1 MAIKLEDYEKYL
13 EGIAPEI
20 RDVLEG
26 TFTEASH
33 VMSPTGMETYL
44 EGAKALANLGRG
56 KDLVISY
63 LQQMPLVAK
72 ECGED
77 IITDCLSA
85 AMCAAVARYNS
96 SPVISPM
103 ASTASGMCTMFLSI

>member
-33 VMSPTGMETYL
+33 VMSPTGMENYL
-44 EGAKALANLGRG
+44 EGAKSLANLGRG
-56 KDLVISY
+56 KGLPAASCPRLGRLLPQLAEGSLSKDRAKKAPNELGNYKMQFYPISEAEHCVR
-63 LQQMPLVAK
+63 P
-72 ECGED
+72 
-77 IITDCLSA
+77 
-85 AMCAAVARYNS
+85 NS
-96 SPVISPM
+96 S
-103 ASTASGMCTMFLSI
+103 